1 MKIEFLEQAET
12 ELILAVEYYNN
23 VSAGLGFEFALEIKR
38 ALDRILQ
45 FPEAWSTISKRTRR
59 CLTNRFPYGVIY
71 QIREDRILIIAVMH
85 LHQKPNSWKARPK
98 HK

>member
-12 ELILAVEYYNN
+12 ELNIAVNYYNN

-38 ALDRILQ
+38 TLDRILQ

-71 QIREDRILIIAVMH
+71 QTREDRILIIAIMH
-85 LHQKPNSWKARPK
+85 LHQKPNSWKIRTNLR
-98 HK
+98 